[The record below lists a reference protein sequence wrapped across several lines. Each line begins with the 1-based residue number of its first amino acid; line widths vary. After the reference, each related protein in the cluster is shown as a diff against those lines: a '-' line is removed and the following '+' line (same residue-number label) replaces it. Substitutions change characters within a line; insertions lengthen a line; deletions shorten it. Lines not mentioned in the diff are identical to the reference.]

1 MINDYQMHNKRDKY
15 IDQLL
20 RDLKTLEE
28 RVITAR
34 VSDAVPF
41 SFFNES
47 FNKIQQIERLL
58 HEMQLMQIDDMKHQ
72 MERLVKFLSETEN
85 KSQPISNIISETTA
99 TVEQDE
105 SPAVSEN
112 LKESTGEAP
121 GHDEKKTADTIDD
134 EPSLHEG
141 NRFADGISLPSYK
154 NPRIAN
160 DVISHPDTIY
170 PLPEIEREEKQ
181 HVTTLNDAIQ
191 ASPAVLDLKR
201 GISLNDRFLFQR
213 ELFNN
218 DRHEM
223 NNLMITLNAFDNY
236 DSADDY
242 LRKSMQWNFDDPVVK
257 DFLRVIKKGF
267 E

>member
-1 MINDYQMHNKRDKY
+1 M
-15 IDQLL
+15 
-20 RDLKTLEE
+20 
-28 RVITAR
+28 
-34 VSDAVPF
+34 
-41 SFFNES
+41 
-47 FNKIQQIERLL
+47 
-58 HEMQLMQIDDMKHQ
+58 
-72 MERLVKFLSETEN
+72 
-85 KSQPISNIISETTA
+85 
-99 TVEQDE
+99 
-105 SPAVSEN
+105 
-112 LKESTGEAP
+112 
-121 GHDEKKTADTIDD
+121 
-134 EPSLHEG
+134 
-141 NRFADGISLPSYK
+141 PSYK